1 MKPLRNIYVNT
12 AWIVP
17 LVIWKQ
23 PYTTCFEIIIR
34 LINIYSK
41 YSHSK
46 RHPFSFANIN
56 RRFCWRQNKE
66 KKFVA
71 VGLQSPSIR
80 LFICG
85 LQNPRV
91 CQFILKFIDL
101 LYDFQ
106 SSWWDWWIV
115 LGQIRNIIILIRA
128 FVDSCMHNTDCTLL
142 THWGRDKMVT
152 ILQVKF
158 SICISLNEN
167 DCICIQNPVNLVHKG
182 SIYSISSL
190 IWVVAW
196 HRICDKPLIE
206 PMMTQISD
214 ACMLQRIQFRKLP
227 LQFKYSYAYYV
238 IKSNLISVAYLIL
251 NGSLEHMLV
260 LCWMMKNNHC
270 WPRVRNISFFPTC
283 IKNFCATDI
292 SLSVLRIV

>member
-1 MKPLRNIYVNT
+1 M
-12 AWIVP
+12 AD
-17 LVIWKQ
+17 
-23 PYTTCFEIIIR
+23 
-34 LINIYSK
+34 
-41 YSHSK
+41 
-46 RHPFSFANIN
+46 
-56 RRFCWRQNKE
+56 
-66 KKFVA
+66 
-71 VGLQSPSIR
+71 GLQSPSLR

-85 LQNPRV
+85 LQYPRV

-106 SSWWDWWIV
+106 SSWWDWWII

-128 FVDSCMHNTDCTLL
+128 FVDSCMHNTDWTLS

-152 ILQVKF
+152 ILQAKF

-167 DCICIQNPVNLVHKG
+167 DCICIQNL
-182 SIYSISSL
+182 
-190 IWVVAW
+190 AW
-196 HRICDKPLIE
+196 HRICDQPLIE

-214 ACMLQRIQFRKLP
+214 AYMLQRIQFRKLP

-260 LCWMMKNNHC
+260 LCWLMKNNHC

-292 SLSVLRIV
+292 SLSVLRIVQNSWWRHQMETFSALLAICAGNSPVSGEFPAQRPVTRSFDVFFDVRLIKRLSKHSRGWWFETLSHPLWRHRNVLFNGTE